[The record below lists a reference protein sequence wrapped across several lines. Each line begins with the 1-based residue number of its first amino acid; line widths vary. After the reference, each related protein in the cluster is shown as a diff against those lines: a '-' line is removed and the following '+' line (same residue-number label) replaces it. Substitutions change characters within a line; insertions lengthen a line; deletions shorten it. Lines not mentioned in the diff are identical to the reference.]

1 MSTRGLS
8 LRTFPSWITIF
19 LFAKKSFSDG
29 KLFTCVS
36 QSVLIMKED
45 IKGIQGRKGRWGMCC
60 IAESMTGDLLY
71 LFWSQQPGDVSPWCS
86 CCFHTVLWCPRPK
99 TPLLRQ
105 YFTMLPSYTFK
116 HTIWCQTIVNS
127 ESNLMMNEKY
137 AVLCIENILETQ
149 IRTLFT
155 YHRSGHSPNLW
166 CCSRSDSITTFDK

>member
-86 CCFHTVLWCPRPK
+86 LVFLLLSYRVMVSTTQDSTV
-99 TPLLRQ
+99 T
-105 YFTMLPSYTFK
+105 
-116 HTIWCQTIVNS
+116 TILHNATVIHLQTQDMM
-127 ESNLMMNEKY
+127 SNNRKFWVQSNDEWK
-137 AVLCIENILETQ
+137 I
-149 IRTLFT
+149 
-155 YHRSGHSPNLW
+155 
-166 CCSRSDSITTFDK
+166 CSLVYWEHIGDSDKNFVYLS